1 MGGHFLL
8 RHMTARKMNRLISLT
23 MALALLALSPA
34 SYSQT
39 DLVNIRPPSPES
51 EYQKELDKWMLQAYE
66 GDRDA
71 QFKVGVLFTNNQF
84 QSADMEQAVYWYK
97 QAARQG
103 HALSQYNLGHQYLTG
118 VGVKR
123 SESEAMKWWLKA
135 AVQDHPLAQF
145 NLGRAYYLGIGV
157 QKDHDQSRYWFDR
170 AAQNNEPKSIDIL
183 EQLKW
188 SEPGEYQAS
197 KNPDKTQIRA
207 ADQLAISPDTANRP
221 KPKLEEKLKATEESV
236 TDDQTS
242 EADISQQ
249 TATAASDAISQIQ
262 DSVSKA
268 PGAASQLPSTGSQI
282 PSDVSQKQEQ
292 ISKPDDDSSKAAST
306 TAELAANPIA
316 VYTNPNKRSVLITML
331 DVRKQLTTIKTSPE
345 WTQVSSDDGFPV
357 WVHRDYIQVSDDI
370 GTISGNGVNAR
381 SVPLITNGSIVGSL
395 NNGETLAVLDKK
407 GSWYRVMSPSR
418 FKAWVKTDEFHSNKT
433 LTTIAQSSNSKA
445 QSSNSNKATSNTAE
459 AKNTSQDSPSDTANH
474 TPVNDEKWL
483 FSQPADGYTLQL
495 ASFENAE
502 RVAAFK
508 ARKDVGDSQ
517 ELHSFNS
524 IGKDI
529 QWTFFLYGAFKSR
542 DAASQARIDIGQ
554 KQAWVRSFGRI
565 QQNRCLAWKKQTPSP
580 KELNRHCS

>member
-1 MGGHFLL
+1 
-8 RHMTARKMNRLISLT
+8 

-39 DLVNIRPPSPES
+39 DLLNIRPPSPES

-71 QFKVGVLFTNNQF
+71 QFKVGVLFTNDQF

-157 QKDHDQSRYWFDR
+157 QEDHDQSRYWFDR

-197 KNPDKTQIRA
+197 KNPNKTQARA
-207 ADQLAISPDTANRP
+207 ADQLAVSPDTATRP
-221 KPKLEEKLKATEESV
+221 KPKLEEKLKARESV
-236 TDDQTS
+236 TNDQTS

-249 TATAASDAISQIQ
+249 TATAASDAISQMQ
-262 DSVSKA
+262 DSVR
-268 PGAASQLPSTGSQI
+268 
-282 PSDVSQKQEQ
+282 QKQEQ
-292 ISKPDDDSSKAAST
+292 ISKPDNATDNSSKAAL
-306 TAELAANPIA
+306 TAAERAADPIA

-407 GSWYRVMSPSR
+407 DAWYRVMSPSR

-433 LTTIAQSSNSKA
+433 LTTIALSSNSIAQSSNSKA
-445 QSSNSNKATSNTAE
+445 QSSNSNAKSSNTNKATSNTAE
-459 AKNTSQDSPSDTANH
+459 TANTSQDSPSETAND

-554 KQAWVRSFGRI
+554 KQAWVRSFGRL
-565 QQNRCLAWKKQTPSP
+565 QQNRCLAWKKQTPTP

>member
-23 MALALLALSPA
+23 TALALLALSSA

-71 QFKVGVLFTNNQF
+71 QFKVGVLFTNDQF

-197 KNPDKTQIRA
+197 KKPNKAQARPT
-207 ADQLAISPDTANRP
+207 DQLAMSPDMANRR
-221 KPKLEEKLKATEESV
+221 KQKLEEKLKATEESV
-236 TDDQTS
+236 TDAQTN

-249 TATAASDAISQIQ
+249 TANAASDAIGQMQ
-262 DSVSKA
+262 GV
-268 PGAASQLPSTGSQI
+268 GSQI
-282 PSDVSQKQEQ
+282 PSDGSQKQEQ
-292 ISKPDDDSSKAAST
+292 ISKQGNATDDSNKADLTA
-306 TAELAANPIA
+306 AELAANPIA
-316 VYTNPNKRSVLITML
+316 VYTNPKKRSVLITML

-395 NNGETLAVLDKK
+395 NNDETLAVLDKK
-407 GSWYRVMSPSR
+407 NAWYRVMSPSR

-445 QSSNSNKATSNTAE
+445 QGSNSKTQSSNTNKSTSNTAKT
-459 AKNTSQDSPSDTANH
+459 ANTSQDSPSEAAND

-508 ARKDVGDSQ
+508 ARKDVGDSR

-529 QWTFFLYGAFKSR
+529 QWTFFLYGAFKSH
-542 DAASQARIDIGQ
+542 DAASQARIEIGQ
-554 KQAWVRSFGRI
+554 KQAWVRSFGRL